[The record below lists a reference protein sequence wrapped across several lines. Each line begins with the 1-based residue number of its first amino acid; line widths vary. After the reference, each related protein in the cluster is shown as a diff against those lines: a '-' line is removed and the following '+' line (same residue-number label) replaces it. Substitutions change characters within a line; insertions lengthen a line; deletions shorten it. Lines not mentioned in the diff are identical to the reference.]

1 LDTQES
7 SSDLEYDT
15 KYTFILKGRFKA
27 LDTNS
32 YGLFIIFINEELRMV
47 ENLIAVVSRF
57 SALYDVDPSTPWH
70 NLEENLINLKWKG
83 DISINITI
91 DLQNYMESTLDRD
104 RGNELYMLVI
114 NNDTNKVESLLQSL
128 LMKPLNDRNIH
139 LDISTE
145 YVSNVELSSRRAE
158 RNRVKEQE
166 KKPKEPVLGAK
177 AKNAIDLDLVLA
189 PVSGIPVY
197 ELQTGD
203 RIMVKINDKLPKGK
217 YYVDLLGA
225 RIDGN
230 IIPIP
235 AEVTEIK
242 RNEKHEYMILCK
254 IGEKIYGKAV
264 EPEQVKL
271 KKYDDLVESERTLRE
286 FSLDNESSEKKGFPL
301 FIIIIGALTF
311 VTLMAFLIMWFY
323 NII

>member
-1 LDTQES
+1 LATNEPF
-7 SSDLEYDT
+7 SDLEYDT

-27 LDTNS
+27 LETNS
-32 YGLFIIFINEELRMV
+32 FGLFVIFINEELRMV

-57 SALYDVDPSTPWH
+57 SSLYDIDPSIPWY

-83 DISINITI
+83 DISVNITI

-114 NNDTNKVESLLQSL
+114 NSDTNKVESLLQSL

-139 LDISTE
+139 LDLVTE
-145 YVSNVELSSRRAE
+145 YVSNVELSARRAE
-158 RNRVKEQE
+158 RNKAKEEE
-166 KKPKEPVLGAK
+166 KKPPPPEPNVK
-177 AKNAIDLDLVLA
+177 MKNAIDLDLVLA
-189 PVSGIPVY
+189 PVSGIPVF
-197 ELQTGD
+197 ELQKGD
-203 RIMVKINDKLPKGK
+203 KIMVKISDKLPKGK

-225 RIDGN
+225 RVEGN

-235 AEVTEIK
+235 AEVAEIK
-242 RNEKHEYMILCK
+242 RNENNEYMILCK
-254 IGEKIYGKAV
+254 IGEKIFGKAV

-271 KKYDDLVESERTLRE
+271 KKYDDLIESERTLRE
-286 FSLDNESSEKKGFPL
+286 FSLDDDTSDKTGFPL
-301 FIIIIGALTF
+301 FIIIVGALTF
-311 VTLMAFLIMWFY
+311 VILMVFLIMWFY